1 MRDWLRNI
9 RLSKGYTEKQV
20 AEAAGIKQAPYHRI
34 ETGVVHPRVSTAK
47 RIAKFLEFPW
57 TDFYKDV
64 A

>member
-1 MRDWLRNI
+1 MLVWLRTI

-34 ETGVVHPRVSTAK
+34 ETGKSHPKVATAK
-47 RIAKFLEFPW
+47 KIANFVVFPW
-57 TDFYKDV
+57 TDFFKDV